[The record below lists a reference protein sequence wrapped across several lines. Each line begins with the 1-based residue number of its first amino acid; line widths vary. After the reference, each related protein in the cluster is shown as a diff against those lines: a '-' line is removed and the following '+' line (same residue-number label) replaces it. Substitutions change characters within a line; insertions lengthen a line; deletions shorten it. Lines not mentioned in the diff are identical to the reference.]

1 MNPNEKPNHALD
13 EDVAPIA
20 SKIEARPSEDPQYP
34 SFSQLNCQNP
44 MNDPKN
50 HAEMP
55 KNYDKPQNPNNNNQN
70 QQNYRNQPPQYPNQP
85 PQYPP
90 YQPMPPQQPNV
101 YYAQSPMVMPMAM
114 PYYPGYM
121 PYGYGTMPMGG
132 PQTRVVV
139 LPPGYKVDH
148 DSGYSPFG
156 NVFDEM
162 NSLF

>member
-1 MNPNEKPNHALD
+1 MNPNEKPLHVLD

-20 SKIEARPSEDPQYP
+20 SKDESRQSNDNQYP
-34 SFSQLNCQNP
+34 SLSTLNCQNP

-50 HAEMP
+50 HAQMP
-55 KNYDKPQNPNNNNQN
+55 KNYDKPQNPNNNNQT
-70 QQNYRNQPPQYPNQP
+70 QQNYPNQQPQHPNQYPQNG
-85 PQYPP
+85 
-90 YQPMPPQQPNV
+90 YQMPPQQPNV
-101 YYAQSPMVMPMAM
+101 YYSQSPMAMPMAM
-114 PYYPGYM
+114 PYNPGYM
-121 PYGYGTMPMGG
+121 PYGYGPMPMGV
-132 PQTRVVV
+132 PQTNVVV